1 MARIQEATRG
11 KPIMKRTPWLG
22 ATVAA
27 IALLTAGTTDA
38 AAPALVKQ
46 FFHAVETRNKDLVLK
61 IVREDY
67 IQHMPGIPTGR
78 AAILNYIDMVAPKGQ
93 GKEPEFRRVIAE
105 GDLVVVQFRREDPNG
120 PVAVVETFRIQGGQ
134 IAEHWA
140 VTEAIPPEDKARN
153 KNGMI

>member
-1 MARIQEATRG
+1 MRRVA
-11 KPIMKRTPWLG
+11 LL
-22 ATVAA
+22 VAA
-27 IALLTAGTTDA
+27 WLVVASPGALAATPGTDA
-38 AAPALVKQ
+38 NKALVKQ
-46 FFHAVETRNKDLVLK
+46 FFHAVETRNKELVVK

-67 IQHMPGIPTGR
+67 VQHMPGIPTGR

-93 GKEPEFRRVIAE
+93 GKEPVFRRVIAE

-120 PVAVVETFRIQGGQ
+120 PVAVVETFRIQDGQ

>member
-1 MARIQEATRG
+1 
-11 KPIMKRTPWLG
+11 MKRIAAL
-22 ATVAA
+22 ATMWSA
-27 IALLTAGTTDA
+27 IALWGIGAAQA
-38 AAPALVKQ
+38 AAPASLDANKELVKQ
-46 FFHAVETRNKDLVLK
+46 FFHAVETRNKELVVK

-93 GKEPEFRRVIAE
+93 GKEPVFRRVIAE
-105 GDLVVVQFRREDPNG
+105 GDLVVVQFRREDPSG
-120 PVAVVETFRIQGGQ
+120 PVAVVETFRVQGGQ

-140 VTEAIPPEDKARN
+140 VTEAIPPEEKARN